1 MTPKVLTTTDGQMY
15 DSPNIVADKAESW
28 RRKATGAVLES
39 VCGAKAGGEA
49 ATAVSEEIVKRN
61 SDDRDGLRGD
71 QNEGARDEPRAQL
84 AAGRIDS
91 IIMNTSAGQ
100 LSPQRRRAAV
110 IFIFIT
116 VVIDVLG
123 FGIIIPVLPK
133 LVQQFMGGDAARGA
147 TMFGVFGTVWAL
159 MQFFFSPLLGAVSD
173 RSAAGRSFD
182 LLFGLGLDYIVMALA
197 PNIGWLLF
205 GRVISGICAASFTT
219 AGAYIADIAPPEKRA
234 AAYGRS
240 APAFGVGFVLGP
252 ALGGVT
258 GRHRSASAVLGA
270 AVLAL
275 ASAFYGLFVLPE
287 SLAPEKRDVFS
298 WKKANPIGS
307 LTLLRSHHEL
317 IGLASVNLL
326 FQLAHCVLPS
336 MYVLY
341 TSYRYGWDTKTVGL
355 TLMAIGV
362 MSIIVQ
368 GGLVKTAVHR
378 LGERGSLYTG
388 LLFGVAGF
396 AGFALAPTPFWM
408 WAALPVFSL
417 MGLFG
422 PGLQSLMSQRVPE
435 HEQGKLQGANG
446 SITSIAGLIGPGL
459 FTLSFAHFIDKDRAW
474 VLPGAPFF
482 IAALLLLMALGVALW
497 AASGQSA
504 RAALSS

>member
-1 MTPKVLTTTDGQMY
+1 M
-15 DSPNIVADKAESW
+15 
-28 RRKATGAVLES
+28 
-39 VCGAKAGGEA
+39 
-49 ATAVSEEIVKRN
+49 SEERVKRD
-61 SDDRDGLRGD
+61 SEVRDALPGDR
-71 QNEGARDEPRAQL
+71 NEVARDEPRAQL
-84 AAGRIDS
+84 AAGRIDCT
-91 IIMNTSAGQ
+91 IMNAPAGQ

-173 RSAAGRSFD
+173 RFGRRPVILISC
-182 LLFGLGLDYIVMALA
+182 FGLGLDYIVMALA

-205 GRVISGICAASFTT
+205 GRVVSGICAASFST
-219 AGAYIADIAPPEKRA
+219 AGAYIADVAPPEKRA
-234 AAYGRS
+234 AAYGTIG
-240 APAFGVGFVLGP
+240 AAFGVGFVLGP
-252 ALGGVT
+252 ALGGVL
-258 GRHRSASAVLGA
+258 GDIDPRLPFWGA

-275 ASAFYGLFVLPE
+275 VSAFYGLFVLPE

-298 WKKANPIGS
+298 WKKANPVGS

-317 IGLASVNLL
+317 LGLASVNLL

-341 TSYRYGWDTKTVGL
+341 TSYRYGWNTKTVGL

-362 MSIIVQ
+362 LSIIVQ
-368 GGLVKTAVHR
+368 GGLVKPAVQR

-388 LLFGVAGF
+388 LLFGIAGF

-422 PGLQSLMSQRVPE
+422 PGLQSLMSQRVPQ

-482 IAALLLLMALGVALW
+482 IAALLLLMALGVAVW
-497 AASGQSA
+497 AASA
-504 RAALSS
+504 REARPALSS